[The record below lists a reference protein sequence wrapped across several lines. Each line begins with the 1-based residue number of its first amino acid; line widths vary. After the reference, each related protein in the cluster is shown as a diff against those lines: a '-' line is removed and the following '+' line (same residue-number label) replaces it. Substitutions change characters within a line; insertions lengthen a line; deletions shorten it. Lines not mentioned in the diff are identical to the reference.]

1 MDVIYKKELL
11 SSGRLSVKEKE
22 LLSSGRL
29 SVKERVLK
37 NFRFVISHSVFG
49 PLLAL
54 FLITIIFTI
63 GTNGIFLSLENI
75 TTILNLS
82 GVLAIIALGIS
93 MPILIGSID
102 LSVEGIISLIAVV
115 CGFLVKNSQTNIDIG
130 FWVLPVATIVGI
142 INGLINTK
150 LKIPSFMATLGMS
163 YVAQGLAVILSRGAT
178 IPFLDPRF
186 QDLANGSRFLGIP
199 NITVIAVILCI
210 ILLMMQRRTPLGKS
224 IYAIGGNEAL
234 AEQAGINVVR
244 TKISVFLLAG
254 CLYGIAAFFLC
265 SRLNCANPTL
275 SKGFLFPAITAT
287 IVGGTAITG
296 GIGGALN
303 AFIGALVVI
312 GLNNGMVLMQINP
325 YFQGAIMGVILIG
338 AVAITIDREKI
349 GIIK

>member
-1 MDVIYKKELL
+1 MDVINRKELL
-11 SSGRLSVKEKE
+11 SSD
-22 LLSSGRL
+22 RL

-63 GTNGIFLSLENI
+63 GTNGFFLSLRNI
-75 TTILNLS
+75 LTILNLS
-82 GVLAIIALGIS
+82 GVLAIIALGVS
-93 MPILIGSID
+93 MPILMGGID
-102 LSVEGIISLIAVV
+102 LSVEGVMSLTSVIM
-115 CGFLVKNSQTNIDIG
+115 GFLVKNSQTNIDIG
-130 FWVLPVATIVGI
+130 FWVIPVVMIIGSIVGI
-142 INGLINTK
+142 INGLLNTK
-150 LKIPSFMATLGMS
+150 LKIPSFMATLGMGF
-163 YVAQGLAVILSRGAT
+163 VAQGLAVILSKGAT

-186 QDLANGSRFLGIP
+186 QDLANGKRLLGIP
-199 NITVIAVILCI
+199 NITIIAVILGV
-210 ILLMMQRRTPLGKS
+210 ILLIMQRRTPLGKS
-224 IYAIGGNEAL
+224 IYAIGGNEEL
-234 AEQAGINVVR
+234 AKQSGINAERV
-244 TKISVFLLAG
+244 KISIFGLAG

-275 SKGFLFPAITAT
+275 SKGFLFPAITAA
-287 IVGGTAITG
+287 IVGGTALTG

-303 AFIGALVVI
+303 AFIGTLVVT

-325 YFQGAIMGVILIG
+325 YIQGAVMGFILIG

>member
-1 MDVIYKKELL
+1 MNVINKKEFLNA
-11 SSGRLSVKEKE
+11 SK
-22 LLSSGRL
+22 L
-29 SVKERVLK
+29 SVKERASK
-37 NFRFVISHSVFG
+37 GFRFIISHSVFG

-63 GTNGIFLSLENI
+63 GTNGFFLSLGNI
-75 TTILNLS
+75 LTILNLS
-82 GVLAIIALGIS
+82 GVLAIIALGVS
-93 MPILIGSID
+93 MPILMGGID
-102 LSVEGIISLIAVV
+102 LSIEGTISLVAVI
-115 CGFLVKNSQTNIDIG
+115 CGLLVKNSKTAIDIG
-130 FWVLPVATIVGI
+130 FWVLPVAMIIGSIVGI

-150 LKIPSFMATLGMS
+150 LKIPSFMATLGMG
-163 YVAQGLAVILSRGAT
+163 YVAQGLAVIISRGGT
-178 IPFLDPRF
+178 IPFLDSRF
-186 QDLANGSRFLGIP
+186 QNLANGSRLLGIP
-199 NITVIAVILCI
+199 NITVIAVILCV

-234 AEQAGINVVR
+234 AEQAGINVAR
-244 TKISVFLLAG
+244 TKISVFCLAG

-303 AFIGALVVI
+303 AFIGSLVVI

-325 YFQGAIMGVILIG
+325 YIQGAVMGVILIG
-338 AVAITIDREKI
+338 GVTITIDREKI

>member
-1 MDVIYKKELL
+1 MDVINRKELL
-11 SSGRLSVKEKE
+11 SSD
-22 LLSSGRL
+22 RL

-63 GTNGIFLSLENI
+63 GTNGFFLSLGNI
-75 TTILNLS
+75 LTILNLS
-82 GVLAIIALGIS
+82 GVLAIIALGVS
-93 MPILIGSID
+93 MPILMGGID
-102 LSVEGIISLIAVV
+102 LSVEGVMSLTSVIM
-115 CGFLVKNSQTNIDIG
+115 GFLVKNSQTNIDIG
-130 FWVLPVATIVGI
+130 FWVIPVVMIIGSIVGI
-142 INGLINTK
+142 INGLLNTK
-150 LKIPSFMATLGMS
+150 LKIPSFMATLGMGF
-163 YVAQGLAVILSRGAT
+163 VAQGLAVILSKGAT

-186 QDLANGSRFLGIP
+186 QNLANGKRLLGIP
-199 NITVIAVILCI
+199 NITIVAVILGV
-210 ILLMMQRRTPLGKS
+210 ILLIMQRRTPLGKS
-224 IYAIGGNEAL
+224 IYAIGGNEEL
-234 AEQAGINVVR
+234 AKQSGINAERV
-244 TKISVFLLAG
+244 KISIFGLAG

-275 SKGFLFPAITAT
+275 SKGFLFPAITAA
-287 IVGGTAITG
+287 IVGGTALTG

-303 AFIGALVVI
+303 AFIGTLVVT

-325 YFQGAIMGVILIG
+325 YIQGAVMGFILIG

>member
-1 MDVIYKKELL
+1 MDVINRKELL
-11 SSGRLSVKEKE
+11 SSD
-22 LLSSGRL
+22 RL

-63 GTNGIFLSLENI
+63 GTNGFFLSLGNI
-75 TTILNLS
+75 LTILNLS
-82 GVLAIIALGIS
+82 GVLAIIALGVS
-93 MPILIGSID
+93 MPILMGGID
-102 LSVEGIISLIAVV
+102 LSVEGVMSLTSVIM
-115 CGFLVKNSQTNIDIG
+115 GFLVKNSQTNIDIG
-130 FWVLPVATIVGI
+130 FWVIPVVMIIGSIVGI
-142 INGLINTK
+142 INGLLNTK
-150 LKIPSFMATLGMS
+150 LKIPSFMATLGMGF
-163 YVAQGLAVILSRGAT
+163 VAQGLAVILSKGAT

-186 QDLANGSRFLGIP
+186 QNLANGKRLLGIP
-199 NITVIAVILCI
+199 NITIIAVILGV
-210 ILLMMQRRTPLGKS
+210 ILLIMQRRTPLGKS
-224 IYAIGGNEAL
+224 IYAIGGNEEL
-234 AEQAGINVVR
+234 AKQSGINAERV
-244 TKISVFLLAG
+244 KISIFGLAG

-275 SKGFLFPAITAT
+275 SKGFLFPAITAA
-287 IVGGTAITG
+287 IVGGTALTG

-303 AFIGALVVI
+303 AFIGTLVVT

-325 YFQGAIMGVILIG
+325 YIQGAVMGFILIG